1 MSIILYHNGIEQDE
15 FPSPNSTNEPGL
27 HIAGTRL
34 LKYTEEEGITHVV
47 IPDTITE
54 IDRDCFKNCRR
65 LKSIVIPDS
74 VTLIGAGAFADCFSL
89 ETVNLPSGILA
100 LGDSLFQNCYMLRE
114 ISIPARVRYIGSKA
128 FMNCRSLKN
137 ISFPEGLEFIDQNAF
152 ESCTDLTE
160 IKLPEGVK
168 LHNGVFKECTS
179 IKRAVLPK
187 DMKCLSSEL
196 FYWCSDLCEV
206 ILPEKLKEIEA
217 DAFYGC
223 GSLKKID
230 LPDNLEEI
238 GSSAFESSGLKEI
251 RFPESLLMIGGKAFY
266 NCLCLSFILMPPRL
280 VSVGYQAFDETLYFK
295 RIKKDFIVSEN
306 HILLKH
312 KRTEDI
318 VHIPGDVLL
327 IAEEVF
333 KDDKFIRHVVFP
345 NGLHAIDNDAF
356 NGCTRLASVF
366 IPYTVKSIGER
377 AFRNCT
383 SITEL
388 EFSEGLETIDHW
400 AFEGCSRLTEVKL
413 PQSLDELGG
422 AAFQNCTS
430 LKTVIFPENKYI
442 EFLPSTFFG
451 CDSLKIIQ
459 IGRHRFKVD
468 DPEKLWELYETV
480 VRLLISKDFESGS
493 DDRKKLTPVIV
504 QIYMDSRM
512 PEAEQYIKNNLMD
525 VFRNLSYDGE
535 YTLVQSLLEFSYL
548 VNLDTLGEMNN
559 YFHECH
565 DEKMVGIIQNKLE
578 HIHLMMDWESL
589 SDSQEH
595 IEDDKRL
602 CTMYIGGAGAE

>member
-1 MSIILYHNGIEQDE
+1 MSINNIVYHNSIKQDE

-27 HIAGTRL
+27 HIAGTKL

-54 IDRDCFKNCRR
+54 IGN
-65 LKSIVIPDS
+65 
-74 VTLIGAGAFADCFSL
+74 
-89 ETVNLPSGILA
+89 
-100 LGDSLFQNCYMLRE
+100 
-114 ISIPARVRYIGSKA
+114 
-128 FMNCRSLKN
+128 
-137 ISFPEGLEFIDQNAF
+137 NAF
-152 ESCTDLTE
+152 EL
-160 IKLPEGVK
+160 
-168 LHNGVFKECTS
+168 
-179 IKRAVLPK
+179 
-187 DMKCLSSEL
+187 
-196 FYWCSDLCEV
+196 
-206 ILPEKLKEIEA
+206 
-217 DAFYGC
+217 
-223 GSLKKID
+223 
-230 LPDNLEEI
+230 
-238 GSSAFESSGLKEI
+238 SGLESV
-251 RFPESLLMIGGKAFY
+251 RFPESLLMIGSKAFY
-266 NCLCLSFILMPPRL
+266 NCSCLSVILMPPKL
-280 VSVGYQAFDETLYFK
+280 VSVGYQAFDEALYFK
-295 RIKKDFIVSEN
+295 RNKKDFIVSEN

-312 KRTEDI
+312 NAVEDI

-345 NGLHAIDNDAF
+345 NGLHTIDDDAF
-356 NGCTRLASVF
+356 SRCTRLDSVY

-388 EFSEGLETIDHW
+388 EFSEGIEAINHW
-400 AFEGCSRLTEVKL
+400 AFEGCSKLTEVKL

-451 CDSLKIIQ
+451 CDSLKTIQ

-468 DPEKLWELYETV
+468 DPQKICDIFSV
-480 VRLLISKDFESGS
+480 AFRLLVQKNFEYDPEERQYIISM
-493 DDRKKLTPVIV
+493 IV

-512 PEAEQYIKNNLMD
+512 PEAEQYIKDNLMD
-525 VFRNLSYDGE
+525 VFQNLSYNGE

-565 DEKMVGIIQNKLE
+565 DEKMIEIIQNKLE
-578 HIHLMMDWESL
+578 HIHLMMNWENL
-589 SDSQEH
+589 FDSQEH
-595 IEDDKRL
+595 TED
-602 CTMYIGGAGAE
+602 Y

>member
-1 MSIILYHNGIEQDE
+1 MNYNNIVYHNSIEQNE

-27 HIAGTRL
+27 HIAGTKL

-54 IDRDCFKNCRR
+54 ISRNCFKNCRH
-65 LKSIVIPDS
+65 LKSVAVPDS

-89 ETVNLPSGILA
+89 ENIRLPSDMVAIS
-100 LGDSLFQNCYMLRE
+100 DSLFQNCYMLRK
-114 ISIPARVRYIGSKA
+114 INIPARVRYIGSKA
-128 FMNCRSLKN
+128 FLNCRSLKN
-137 ISFPEGLEFIDQNAF
+137 ISFSEGLEFIDQNAF
-152 ESCTDLTE
+152 EACTDLTE
-160 IKLPEGVK
+160 INLPGGVK

-179 IKRAVLPK
+179 LKRAVLPK
-187 DMKCLSSEL
+187 DVECISSAL
-196 FYWCSDLCEV
+196 FYYCNTLHEV
-206 ILPEKLKEIEA
+206 ILPEKLKEIES

-223 GSLKKID
+223 SSLKKID
-230 LPDNLEEI
+230 LPDGLEEI
-238 GSSAFESSGLKEI
+238 GDCAFELSGLEEI
-251 RFPESLLMIGGKAFY
+251 NFPDGLLMIGSKAFY
-266 NCLCLSFILMPPRL
+266 NCPCLSVILMPPRI
-280 VSVGYQAFDETLYFK
+280 VSVGYQAFEETLCFK
-295 RIKKDFIVSEN
+295 KIKGEFISSEN

-312 KRTEDI
+312 KSGNEI
-318 VHIPGDVLL
+318 VHIPGNVML

-356 NGCTRLASVF
+356 NGCTRLDSVF
-366 IPYTVKSIGER
+366 IPYTVKTIGER

-388 EFSEGLETIDHW
+388 DFSEGIEAINHW
-400 AFEGCSRLTEVKL
+400 AFEGCSKLTEVKL
-413 PQSLDELGG
+413 PQSLNELGG

-451 CDSLKIIQ
+451 CDSLKAIQ

-468 DPEKLWELYETV
+468 NPERLRDVYELA
-480 VRLLISKDFESGS
+480 VRLLIEKNFEYSS
-493 DDRKKLTPVIV
+493 DKQKYMIPLIV

-512 PEAEQYIKNNLMD
+512 PEAEQYIKDHLME
-525 VFRNLSYDGE
+525 VFQNLSYDGE

-565 DEKMVGIIQNKLE
+565 NEKMVEIIQNKLE
-578 HIHLMMDWESL
+578 HINLMMNWESL
-589 SDSQEH
+589 FDSQEH
-595 IEDDKRL
+595 IED
-602 CTMYIGGAGAE
+602 Y

>member
-1 MSIILYHNGIEQDE
+1 MSMYIVYHPYIEQDE
-15 FPSPNSTNEPGL
+15 FPSPNSTNEPGM
-27 HIAGTRL
+27 HIADTRL
-34 LKYTEEEGITHVV
+34 LKYNEEEGITDVV
-47 IPDTITE
+47 IPDTVTAISRE
-54 IDRDCFKNCRR
+54 CFKNCRH
-65 LKSIVIPDS
+65 LKSITVPDS
-74 VTLIGAGAFADCFSL
+74 VTLIGSGAFADCFSL
-89 ETVNLPSGILA
+89 ETVNLPSDIVA

-114 ISIPARVRYIGSKA
+114 IDIPERVRYIGSKA
-128 FMNCRSLKN
+128 FLNCRSLKN
-137 ISFPEGLEFIDQNAF
+137 ICFPEGMELLDQNAF
-152 ESCTDLTE
+152 EACTDLTE
-160 IKLPEGVK
+160 INLPEGVK
-168 LHNGVFKECTS
+168 LNNGVFKECMS
-179 IKRAVLPK
+179 LKRAVLPK
-187 DMKCLSSEL
+187 DLDCVSSEL
-196 FYWCSDLCEV
+196 FYCCSELREV
-206 ILPEKLKEIEA
+206 ILPEKLEKIESE
-217 DAFYGC
+217 AFYGC
-223 GSLKKID
+223 GFLRQISLSD
-230 LPDNLEEI
+230 SLENIEE
-238 GSSAFESSGLKEI
+238 SAFEWSGLEEI
-251 RFPESLLMIGGKAFY
+251 RFPEELLMIGSKAFY
-266 NCLCLSFILMPPRL
+266 NCRRLSFILMPPRL

-295 RIKKDFIVSEN
+295 KIKKDTIVSEN

-312 KRTEDI
+312 VPCEDY

-327 IAEEVF
+327 IGEGVF
-333 KDDKFIRHVVFP
+333 KDDYIIKHVVFP

-356 NGCTRLASVF
+356 NGCTRLDSVF

-388 EFSEGLETIDHW
+388 EFSDGIESIDHQ
-400 AFEGCSRLTEVKL
+400 AFEGCSKLTEVKL

-512 PEAEQYIKNNLMD
+512 PEAERYIKDNLMD

-578 HIHLMMDWESL
+578 HIHLIMNWKSL
-589 SDSQEH
+589 FDSQDH
-595 IEDDKRL
+595 IEDYKSVW
-602 CTMYIGGAGAE
+602 ESE

>member
-1 MSIILYHNGIEQDE
+1 MSINNIVYHNSIKQDE

-47 IPDTITE
+47 IPNTITE
-54 IDRDCFKNCRR
+54 ISRDCFKNCRH
-65 LKSIVIPDS
+65 LKSVAVPDS

-89 ETVNLPSGILA
+89 ESIRLPSSIA
-100 LGDSLFQNCYMLRE
+100 AISDSLFQNCYMLRE
-114 ISIPARVRYIGSKA
+114 ILIPARVRYIGAHA
-128 FMNCRSLKN
+128 FAYCRSVTN
-137 ISFPEGLEFIDQNAF
+137 ISFPDSLEFIDQNAF

-160 IKLPEGVK
+160 INLPEGVK

-179 IKRAVLPK
+179 LKRAVLPK
-187 DMKCLSSEL
+187 DMECISSEL
-196 FYWCSDLCEV
+196 FYYCNTLHEV
-206 ILPEKLKEIEA
+206 ILPEKLKGIES

-230 LPDNLEEI
+230 MPEGLEEI
-238 GSSAFESSGLKEI
+238 GDSAFELSGLDEI
-251 RFPESLLMIGGKAFY
+251 NFPNGLLMIGSKAFY
-266 NCLCLSFILMPPRL
+266 NCPCLSVILMPPRL
-280 VSVGYQAFDETLYFK
+280 VSVGYQAFEETLCFK
-295 RIKKDFIVSEN
+295 KIKGEFISSEN
-306 HILLKH
+306 YILLKH
-312 KRTEDI
+312 ESGNEI

-327 IAEEVF
+327 IAEGVF
-333 KDDKFIRHVVFP
+333 QDDKFIRHVVFP
-345 NGLHAIDNDAF
+345 NGLHSIDDDAF
-356 NGCTRLASVF
+356 NGCTRLDSVF

-388 EFSEGLETIDHW
+388 DFSEGIEAINHL
-400 AFEGCSRLTEVKL
+400 AFEGCSKLTEVKL

-451 CDSLKIIQ
+451 CDSLKTIQ

-468 DPEKLWELYETV
+468 DPERLRDVYELA
-480 VRLLISKDFESGS
+480 VRLLIGKHFEYIP
-493 DDRKKLTPVIV
+493 DERKYMIPLIV

-512 PEAEQYIKNNLMD
+512 PEAEQYIKDHLME
-525 VFRNLSYDGE
+525 VFQNLSYDGE
-535 YTLVQSLLEFSYL
+535 YQLVESLLTFSHL
-548 VNLDTLGEMNN
+548 VNLNTLGEMNN

-565 DEKMVGIIQNKLE
+565 DKKMIEIIQNKLE
-578 HIHLMMDWESL
+578 HIHFIMNWESL
-589 SDSQEH
+589 FDSREH
-595 IEDDKRL
+595 IEDH
-602 CTMYIGGAGAE
+602 